1 MKILIAED
9 DNIARRLLTRNLEKW
24 GYEVV
29 ATRNGKEALETFRKG
44 HFSMVITDW
53 MMPEMDGLQLVS
65 EIRNAETSD
74 YVYIIM
80 LTANSKKEDLV
91 KGMSAGADDFI
102 AKPFENSE
110 LKVRLRAGER
120 IIGLE
125 KKLFQRNVELEKI
138 NHRMRMDL
146 QAAAD
151 IQKSLLPQRPPKVP
165 GLQIE
170 WEFRPCD
177 ELAGDILN
185 VFKLSEDK
193 LGFYV
198 LDVSGHGVTA
208 ALLAVSLS
216 RLLSPELDSASILKS
231 RDAQNKENIH
241 SPAQVVTALNKRFQM
256 TEENAQFF
264 TILYGIIDLKTL
276 LLTYASAGHPAM
288 IQINRNGSG
297 EILHTA
303 SMPIGFLEENVY
315 ENHQNQLK
323 AGDRIYIYSDGLP
336 EAENP
341 HRELF
346 GNERMLKKLQS
357 CCHFGLKE
365 SITMLMVDVNVWAN
379 APLKDDVS
387 VLGIE
392 ITG

>member
-1 MKILIAED
+1 M
-9 DNIARRLLTRNLEKW
+9 
-24 GYEVV
+24 
-29 ATRNGKEALETFRKG
+29 
-44 HFSMVITDW
+44 
-53 MMPEMDGLQLVS
+53 Q
-65 EIRNAETSD
+65 
-74 YVYIIM
+74 
-80 LTANSKKEDLV
+80 
-91 KGMSAGADDFI
+91 
-102 AKPFENSE
+102 
-110 LKVRLRAGER
+110 
-120 IIGLE
+120 
-125 KKLFQRNVELEKI
+125 
-138 NHRMRMDL
+138 MDL
-146 QAAAD
+146 QAAAE

-165 GLQIE
+165 GLRVE

-198 LDVSGHGVTA
+198 LDVSGHGVAA

-216 RLLSPELDSASILKS
+216 RMLSPEHSASILKT
-231 RDAQNKENIH
+231 RDARNNEIIL
-241 SPAQVVTALNKRFQM
+241 SPAEVVTALNKRFQM

-264 TILYGIIDLKTL
+264 TILYGIIDLKTHQ
-276 LLTYASAGHPAM
+276 LTYASAGHPAM

-297 EILHTA
+297 EILHAA
-303 SMPIGFLEENVY
+303 SMPIGFLEENIY
-315 ENHQNQLK
+315 ENHHYQLK

-341 HRELF
+341 ERELF
-346 GNERMLKKLQS
+346 GNEQMLKKLQS
-357 CCHFGLKE
+357 YCGFGLKE
-365 SITMLMVDVNVWAN
+365 SITMLIVDVNVWAN

>member
-1 MKILIAED
+1 
-9 DNIARRLLTRNLEKW
+9 
-24 GYEVV
+24 
-29 ATRNGKEALETFRKG
+29 
-44 HFSMVITDW
+44 
-53 MMPEMDGLQLVS
+53 
-65 EIRNAETSD
+65 
-74 YVYIIM
+74 
-80 LTANSKKEDLV
+80 
-91 KGMSAGADDFI
+91 
-102 AKPFENSE
+102 
-110 LKVRLRAGER
+110 
-120 IIGLE
+120 LE

>member
-9 DNIARRLLTRNLEKW
+9 DNISRRFLSRTLEKW

-29 ATRNGKEALETFRKG
+29 AAANGKEALDIFRKE

-102 AKPFENSE
+102 AKPFDNSE
-110 LKVRLRAGER
+110 LQVRLRAGER
-120 IIGLE
+120 IISLE
-125 KKLFQRNVELEKI
+125 KKLFQRNAELEKI
-138 NHRMRMDL
+138 NHRMQMDL
-146 QAAAD
+146 QAAAE

-165 GLQIE
+165 GLRVE

-198 LDVSGHGVTA
+198 LDVSGHGVAA

-216 RLLSPELDSASILKS
+216 RMLSPELDSASILKT
-231 RDAQNKENIH
+231 RDARNNEIIL
-241 SPAQVVTALNKRFQM
+241 SPAEVVTALNKRFQM

-264 TILYGIIDLKTL
+264 TILYGIIDLKTHQ
-276 LLTYASAGHPAM
+276 LTYASAGHPAM

-297 EILHTA
+297 EILHAA
-303 SMPIGFLEENVY
+303 SMPIGFLEENIY
-315 ENHQNQLK
+315 ENHHYQLK

-341 HRELF
+341 ERELF
-346 GNERMLKKLQS
+346 GNEQMLKKLQS
-357 CCHFGLKE
+357 YCGFGLKE
-365 SITMLMVDVNVWAN
+365 SITMLIVDVNVWAN